1 MRIQVPQNFWTR
13 PCKRSRRPCKRSR
26 WPCKRSRRPCKRSRW
41 PCRKINLN
49 QHQLNNVSFYTD
61 NCKYDTLAWWESN
74 IGFHRTIGK
83 TVSSDWY
90 FRVRD
95 KIILLKWY
103 FLFMKNLTLWTG
115 NSTKSIERTSS
126 IVKHAERQSLFS
138 I

>member
-1 MRIQVPQNFWTR
+1 MYNLSVGFQCVFR
-13 PCKRSRRPCKRSR
+13 P
-26 WPCKRSRRPCKRSRW
+26 
-41 PCRKINLN
+41 RKIFKLGPVKGHVGPVKGHAGPAERSIWTNFNWTISVFARRIVNTMRWLDEK
-49 QHQLNNVSFYTD
+49 VISV
-61 NCKYDTLAWWESN
+61 
-74 IGFHRTIGK
+74 FHRTIGK

-115 NSTKSIERTSS
+115 NSTKSVERAAS
-126 IVKHAERQSLFS
+126 IVGHGERQSLFS